1 MKNHLFKW
9 LLLLGLGS
17 CAALLLDIMIVINY
31 SSIWSIVSISLV
43 SIGTIGVGIAIIIEG
58 VILYKNHKL
67 NKKDKN

>member
-31 SSIWSIVSISLV
+31 SSIWSIISISLV
-43 SIGTIGVGIAIIIEG
+43 SIGTVGVGVAIIIEG
-58 VILYKNHKL
+58 VKLYKNHKL

>member
-31 SSIWSIVSISLV
+31 SSIWSLISISLV
-43 SIGTIGVGIAIIIEG
+43 SIGTVGVAIIIEG
-58 VILYKNHKL
+58 VKLYKNHKL